1 MNFSDIFCVRPC
13 QSKVGN
19 CECLS
24 RGSGSF
30 AIGERAVENFLMF
43 NASGDD
49 Q

>member
-1 MNFSDIFCVRPC
+1 M
-13 QSKVGN
+13 GN

-30 AIGERAVENFLMF
+30 AIEERVVENFLMF
-43 NASGDD
+43 DVSGDD